1 MGWDTQFTDPIPLPK
16 GKPLATL
23 REAATYITKLPKKE
37 ASLPEWQAATE
48 ALLLVAENNG
58 PPMFARIGF
67 MRALNRHVVRVQRP
81 VMSATGRE
89 PK

>member
-1 MGWDTQFTDPIPLPK
+1 LHRSGWQTKFTDPIPLPD
-16 GKPLATL
+16 GKSLATL
-23 REAATYITKLPKKE
+23 REAAAYITNLPKKE

-67 MRALNRHVVRVQRP
+67 MRALNRHVRTSGAPLR
-81 VMSATGRE
+81 
-89 PK
+89 